1 MAIKVSRP
9 SKNQSTPLTADARS
23 EFENFLL
30 SNGMTIDPKKGL
42 VSDGSVG
49 RAYMEVEGKRKLTGW
64 YQLWLDQSVP
74 YGRCGDYRLDHV
86 NPTAQWRPNNGARYE
101 MTEDQKAEIRRL
113 QEEAKIE
120 QLNKQTK
127 AAKISQNIWEKSSP
141 CEKHPYLERKQVL
154 SHGLRQHEDGRLII
168 PLLDAQLEIVGLEYI
183 DDDGGKKFLTGS
195 KKKGSFFIL
204 GQHMLQDAKVI
215 NYAEGYATAASYFQD
230 MAQPVVVCF
239 DAGNLKPVGETISD
253 YFPNAKHVFIADQ
266 DESKTGEI
274 KAVEASQAVRSRGA
288 ESEVLIPEEIGD
300 YNDHAVEG
308 ELIPKLKPVTVPTE
322 YDFNR
327 NERGRY
333 LNTKGNVQGVMT
345 LNGIKCAYNV
355 IKKRMEI
362 LVPDSKFIQDM
373 QDESAL
379 IEIEDRC
386 IQMNIP
392 HTKVRDYLKLLA
404 IEYNPVK
411 DWMESRPWD
420 GQSRL
425 QAFLDS
431 ITSADKSLKEML
443 MKKWLISCVAAACE
457 PNGVSLEGILVFQGA
472 QGLGKTLWF
481 KRLADYDEGWLL
493 EGATLNPSDKDSVK
507 QAVSHWLVELGELQ
521 STFKRSDMDQLKA
534 FVTKRVDELRLPYD
548 RAFTT
553 YQRRTAFYASVNE
566 REFLIDTT
574 GNRRFWVI
582 PVTGIDVNHGVD
594 MQQLW
599 AEVKETMYREG
610 QQNWFLSPDERA
622 QLQESNELYRTQSSV
637 EDLILEH
644 VDFDSDNT
652 KPVQMTKLLRDLGVS
667 NPRMAD
673 FKDAARILSER
684 GKEPRRSSGKK
695 IYDLCYSAIEDD
707 KSDSFGFSP
716 KGWD

>member
-49 RAYMEVEGKRKLTGW
+49 RAFMEVEGKRKLTGW

-127 AAKISQNIWEKSSP
+127 AAKIAQNIWEKSTP
-141 CEKHPYLERKQVL
+141 CEKHPYLERKQVF

-322 YDFNR
+322 YEFNR

-333 LNTKGNVQGVMT
+333 LNTKDNVQGVMT

-404 IEYNPVK
+404 VEYNPVK
-411 DWMESRPWD
+411 DWMESRQWD
-420 GQSRL
+420 GQGRL

-644 VDFDSDNT
+644 VNFDSVDT

>member
-9 SKNQSTPLTADARS
+9 TKNLSTPFTADARS
-23 EFENFLL
+23 EFESFLL
-30 SNGMTIDPKKGL
+30 SNGMTVDTKTGL
-42 VSDGSVG
+42 KVDGKIG
-49 RAYMEVEGKRKLTGW
+49 RAYMEVGNKRKLTGW
-64 YQLWLDQSVP
+64 YQLWLNQSVP
-74 YGRCGDYRLDHV
+74 YGRCGDYRIDHV
-86 NPTAQWRPNNGARYE
+86 EPTAQWRPNNASRYE
-101 MTEDQKAEIRRL
+101 MTEEQKEEIKRL
-113 QEEAKIE
+113 QEEAKID
-120 QLNKQTK
+120 LANKQTK
-127 AAKISQNIWEKSSP
+127 AAKIAQNIWNKAAP
-141 CEKHPYLERKQVL
+141 TEKHPYLERKQVL
-154 SHGLRQHEDGRLII
+154 SHGLRQGEDGRLII

-183 DDDGGKKFLTGS
+183 DDDGGKKFLTGT
-195 KKKGSFFIL
+195 KKKGSFYIL
-204 GQHMLQDAKVI
+204 GEHMLQDAKVI

-230 MAQPVVVCF
+230 MAQPVIVCF

-253 YFPNAKHVFIADQ
+253 YFPNAKHIFIADA

-308 ELIPKLKPVTVPTE
+308 ELLPKLKPVNVPAE
-322 YDFNR
+322 FDFNR
-327 NERGRY
+327 NDRGRY
-333 LNTKGNVQGVMT
+333 LNTKENVRGVMI
-345 LNGIKCAYNV
+345 LNKISCLYNV

-362 LVPDSKFIQDM
+362 TVPESNFIQDM
-373 QDESAL
+373 QEEAAL
-379 IEIEDRC
+379 IDIEDRC

-404 IEYNPVK
+404 IEYNPVR
-411 DWMESRPWD
+411 DWMESRRWD
-420 GQSRL
+420 GESRL
-425 QAFLDS
+425 QSFLDS
-431 ITSADKSLKEML
+431 ITSPNQALKEML

-457 PNGVSLEGILVFQGA
+457 PKGVELEGILVFQGA

-481 KRLADYDEGWLL
+481 KRLANYDEGWLL

-507 QAVSHWLVELGELQ
+507 QAVSHWIVELGEIE
-521 STFKRSDMDQLKA
+521 STFKKSDIDQLKA
-534 FVTKRVDELRLPYD
+534 FVTKKTDELRLPYD

-553 YQRRTAFYASVNE
+553 YQRRTAFYASVNA
-566 REFLIDTT
+566 REFLTDTS

-582 PVTGIDVNHGVD
+582 PVNGIDVNHGVD

-599 AEVKETMYREG
+599 AEVKETMYRPG
-610 QQNWFLSPDERA
+610 QKNWFLSPDERA

-644 VDFDSDNT
+644 VDFKDAAT
-652 KPVQMTKLLRDLGVS
+652 KPVQMTKLLRDLGVN

-673 FKDAARILSER
+673 FKDAARILSEH

-695 IYDLCYSAIEDD
+695 IYDLSYTAIEDD
-707 KSDSFGFSP
+707 KSDTFGFIP

>member
-9 SKNQSTPLTADARS
+9 EKNQSTPFTTDARG

-30 SNGMTIDPKKGL
+30 SNGMTADPKKGL

-49 RAYMEVEGKRKLTGW
+49 RAYMEVDGKRKLTGW
-64 YQLWLDQSVP
+64 YQLWLNQSVP

-86 NPTAQWRPNNGARYE
+86 NPTAQWRPNNGARYQ
-101 MTEDQKAEIRRL
+101 MTEDQKDEIRRL

-120 QLNKQTK
+120 LANKQTK
-127 AAKISQNIWEKSSP
+127 AAKIAQNIWEKSTP
-141 CEKHPYLERKQVL
+141 CEKHPYLERKQVF

-195 KKKGSFFIL
+195 KKKGSFFLL
-204 GQHMLQDAKVI
+204 GEHMLKDAQVI

-230 MAQPVVVCF
+230 SQQPVICCF
-239 DAGNLKPVGETISD
+239 DAGNLKPVAETISE
-253 YFPNAKHVFIADQ
+253 YFPTARHVFIADR
-266 DESKTGEI
+266 DESRTGEV
-274 KAVEASQAVRSRGA
+274 KAIEASQAVRSRGA
-288 ESEVLIPEEIGD
+288 ESEVLIPEGLGD

-308 ELIPKLKPVTVPTE
+308 EFLPKLKPVNVPVE

-327 NERGRY
+327 NDRGRY
-333 LNTKGNVQGVMT
+333 LNTKDNVRGVLL
-345 LNGIKCAYNV
+345 LNNIDVRYNV

-362 LVPDSKFIQDM
+362 DIPDTKFIADM

-386 IQMNIP
+386 NQMQIP
-392 HTKVRDYLKLLA
+392 SLKSGIISKLLA
-404 IEYNPVK
+404 VEYNPVR
-411 DWMESRPWD
+411 DWMESRAWD

-431 ITSADKSLKEML
+431 ITSTNQALKEML

-457 PNGVSLEGILVFQGA
+457 PKGVELEGILVFQGA
-472 QGLGKTLWF
+472 QGLGKTHWF
-481 KRLADYDEGWLL
+481 KRLANYDEGWLL
-493 EGATLNPSDKDSVK
+493 EGATLNPADKDSVK
-507 QAVSHWLVELGELQ
+507 QCVSHWIVELGELE
-521 STFKRSDMDQLKA
+521 STFKKSDIDMLKA
-534 FVTKRVDELRLPYD
+534 FVTKKTDELRLPYD
-548 RAFTT
+548 RASTT
-553 YQRRTAFYASVNE
+553 YQRRTAFYASVNA
-566 REFLIDTT
+566 REFLTDTS

-582 PVTGIDVNHGVD
+582 PVKGIDVNDGVD

-599 AEVKETMYREG
+599 AEVKDTLYRPG
-610 QQNWFLSPDERA
+610 QKNWFLSPDERA
-622 QLQESNELYRTQSSV
+622 QLQESNEFYRTQSSV

-644 VDFDSDNT
+644 VDFASVDT
-652 KPVQMTKLLRDLGVS
+652 KPVQMTKLLRDLGV
-667 NPRMAD
+667 NTPRMAD
-673 FKDAARILSER
+673 FKDAARILSEH
-684 GKEPRRSSGKK
+684 GKEPRRSMGRK
-695 IYDLCYSAIEDD
+695 IYDLSYTPVDD
-707 KSDSFGFSP
+707 SSDQFGFSP